1 MCEKTYIKRKQKCSF
16 ENFVKILKKTIDL
29 VGLRWYIMVT
39 LNEQVLFLRKIIKIQ
54 KKFKFSLT
62 NQIASVIIVAA

>member
-1 MCEKTYIKRKQKCSF
+1 MCEETYIKRKQKCSF
-16 ENFVKILKKTIDL
+16 ENFEKILKKTIDL
-29 VGLRWYIMVT
+29 VSLRWYIMVT

-54 KKFKFSLT
+54 KKFKFGLT

>member
-1 MCEKTYIKRKQKCSF
+1 
-16 ENFVKILKKTIDL
+16 
-29 VGLRWYIMVT
+29 MVT

-54 KKFKFSLT
+54 KKFKLGLT